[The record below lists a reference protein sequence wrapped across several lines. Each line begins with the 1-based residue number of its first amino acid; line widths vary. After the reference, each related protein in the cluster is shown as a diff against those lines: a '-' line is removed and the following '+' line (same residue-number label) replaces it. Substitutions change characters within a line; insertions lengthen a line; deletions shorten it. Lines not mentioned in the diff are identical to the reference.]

1 MMVLGSSSRAASQ
14 AGVTRGFMGR
24 HRERDPRLPPG
35 QYDTGNRWP
44 VLTAEVTPKLD
55 LATWTFKVEGL
66 VGQPTTWSWA
76 EIHALPE
83 SDYEGD
89 IHCVTTWSKLGVHFA
104 GVSVD
109 TLLAAARPQPSASYV
124 LAFSHTGYTTNLPL
138 ADVTGGKAWVVWD
151 YEGAPLTPQ
160 HGGPAR
166 LLVPHLYFWKSA
178 KFVAGLRLLDHDEPG
193 FWERNGYHDR
203 GDPWL
208 EQRYQGD

>member
-1 MMVLGSSSRAASQ
+1 MAKP
-14 AGVTRGFMGR
+14 TRGFSGR
-24 HRERDPRLPPG
+24 GKAARDPRLPPG
-35 QYDTGNRWP
+35 QYDAGDQWP
-44 VLTAEVTPKLD
+44 VLNAEVTPQLD
-55 LATWTFKVEGL
+55 VASWSFSVEGL
-66 VGQPTTWSWA
+66 VAHPTTWTWE

-83 SDYEGD
+83 SAYSGD
-89 IHCVTTWSKLGVHFA
+89 IHCVTTWSKLGVHFS

-109 TLLAAARPQPSASYV
+109 TLLGIAGLESTASHV
-124 LAFSHTGYTTNLPL
+124 MAFSHTGYTTNLPL
-138 ADVTGGKAWVVWD
+138 ADVTGGRAWVVWE
-151 YEGAPLTPQ
+151 YENAPLPIE

-178 KFVAGLRLLDHDEPG
+178 KWVAGLRVLDHDEPG